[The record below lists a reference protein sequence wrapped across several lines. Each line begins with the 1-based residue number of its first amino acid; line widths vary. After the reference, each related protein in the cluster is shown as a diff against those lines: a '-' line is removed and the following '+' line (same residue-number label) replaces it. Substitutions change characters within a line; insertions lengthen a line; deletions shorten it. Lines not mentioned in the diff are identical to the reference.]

1 MAAADM
7 FARGKR
13 QVDVVDAL
21 GVSAQTASRWHRIFL
36 AEGKS
41 GLAGAGRAGR
51 LPKLSDEQLAQVE
64 QALLKGPRANGFSTE
79 MWTLARVADVIE
91 TVTGVRYGQTQTW
104 TVLRERLGWSRQR
117 PARRAVER
125 DDEAIATWVKQD
137 WPRIKSARR
146 RGAWIVF
153 QDESGFSLLPP
164 VRGTWAPKGRT
175 PVLRHRFSWTR
186 LSMSGALAYRPD
198 ASEAALMFQ
207 IKEGSYN
214 TDSLIEFLTDLH
226 AHFGGDKITVI
237 WDNLPS
243 HKSKAM
249 TAWIAG
255 QRKWLTV
262 ERLPGYAHD
271 LNPIEMVWGNVKT
284 VELANLCP
292 DTIDEAHAAAESGLN
307 RVGSSYDLC
316 FAFLAH
322 TGLSL

>member
-137 WPRIKSARR
+137 WPRIKKA
-146 RGAWIVF
+146 RGAA
-153 QDESGFSLLPP
+153 
-164 VRGTWAPKGRT
+164 AP
-175 PVLRHRFSWTR
+175 
-186 LSMSGALAYRPD
+186 
-198 ASEAALMFQ
+198 
-207 IKEGSYN
+207 
-214 TDSLIEFLTDLH
+214 
-226 AHFGGDKITVI
+226 
-237 WDNLPS
+237 
-243 HKSKAM
+243 
-249 TAWIAG
+249 
-255 QRKWLTV
+255 
-262 ERLPGYAHD
+262 
-271 LNPIEMVWGNVKT
+271 
-284 VELANLCP
+284 
-292 DTIDEAHAAAESGLN
+292 
-307 RVGSSYDLC
+307 GSSSKTR
-316 FAFLAH
+316 A
-322 TGLSL
+322 GSPSSRW